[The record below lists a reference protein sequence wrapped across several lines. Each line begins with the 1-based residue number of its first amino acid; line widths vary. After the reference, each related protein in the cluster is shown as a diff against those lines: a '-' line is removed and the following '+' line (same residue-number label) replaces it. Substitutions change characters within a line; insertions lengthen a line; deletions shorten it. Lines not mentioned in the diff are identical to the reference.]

1 MLRSFLRTKISPKR
15 QPLTIRSA
23 VRGQRTPMNVILVS
37 DSPILCRAY
46 RKTLQSTLGVRVAA
60 EVACHG
66 ELSAESL
73 EREVDRVVAAVRD
86 LTPEQLRQCIGV
98 VVAGTNTWPHLDAL
112 HFPADFGVVVSGLIL
127 ALPEFRWLFVSPA
140 PKASRGGVPESN
152 VVSASMFL
160 AEMSKLVARE
170 HGAAPS
176 LFDPSGLRNLVK
188 QRALEKSGSGRRESF
203 ADRQRCAAAIDD
215 ETAYAYFH
223 GLAAYRFGH
232 RVAVITSA
240 RSMKVFFGG
249 GSADGAVESVRA
261 WSVVF
266 EDLYL
271 NFNDREEVFELR
283 NLGGKVADGATR
295 SSDPCWREDGTFHLS
310 NLQCRDDRCPGL
322 QKVESRIFVTAGHAR
337 GREGREIWQKN
348 LEYLRGGGT
357 RSRVVYKPTAGLFRL
372 WHDAGLA
379 HRKGGQSGLAGGFRW
394 PPPGDAAV
402 DGGPGSDHSTPGR
415 LLKIAERLLARGRAI
430 LSNADGVEDA
440 VHAAVLAIDAKELL
454 ANRTPT
460 TSLEAVALQHE
471 AEVTAESL
479 FVGVEYNLD
488 LKARFR
494 DVEHEVKAVVAWFNR
509 RRRKRSALNA
519 RLLVVERLAERLGNL
534 NQVEEEA
541 ECLAAAT
548 KLRFDFW
555 VRERPWRWVLWPFLR
570 YLSLVSSLPRLALA
584 VSIWILL
591 FTGAHLIIGNPH
603 GLPFGPR
610 LVLDAVSSSTYS
622 FAALQPTQA
631 WQDVFRGLGP
641 QCLFAFESVVAWLNL
656 GLLVSHLYAIIS
668 RR

>member
-1 MLRSFLRTKISPKR
+1 
-15 QPLTIRSA
+15 
-23 VRGQRTPMNVILVS
+23 MNVILIS
-37 DSPILCRAY
+37 DSPVLADACRE
-46 RKTLQSTLGVRVAA
+46 TLQSTLRVKV
-60 EVACHG
+60 VASVVCRDR
-66 ELSAESL
+66 LSAEAL
-73 EREVDRVVAAVRD
+73 EQEIDGVAAA
-86 LTPEQLRQCIGV
+86 LSELAPQQLRRCAGIAATQFKFWPDLDPLQKDAGLGALVGELVLAFPELHWLV
-98 VVAGTNTWPHLDAL
+98 VG
-112 HFPADFGVVVSGLIL
+112 PAKKHSQDDDPSQGESNGR
-127 ALPEFRWLFVSPA
+127 A
-140 PKASRGGVPESN
+140 PESN
-152 VVSASMFL
+152 LASVTELLARVAKLAATEHSSAP
-160 AEMSKLVARE
+160 A
-170 HGAAPS
+170 
-176 LFDPSGLRNLVK
+176 LFDRSGLRNLVK
-188 QRALEKSGSGRRESF
+188 QKTLRRSVAEGGEPF
-203 ADRQRCAAAIDD
+203 ADRRECAVAIDD
-215 ETAYAYFH
+215 EAAYAYFH
-223 GLAAYRFGH
+223 ALAAYRFGY
-232 RVAVITSA
+232 RAAVVTSA
-240 RSMKVFFGG
+240 RAMKDLLGD
-249 GSADGAVESVRA
+249 AARE
-261 WSVVF
+261 WSLVF

-271 NFNDREEVFELR
+271 NFADREEAFEEEGFKR
-283 NLGGKVADGATR
+283 EIDAAKRDG
-295 SSDPCWREDGTFHLS
+295 EVFHLS
-310 NLQCRDDRCPGL
+310 DLSRRDAVCPGL
-322 QKVESRIFVTAGHAR
+322 LRSTARVLVTAGHAR
-337 GREGREIWQKN
+337 GVEGRAIWRKN
-348 LEYLRGGGT
+348 LEYLRARGV
-357 RSRVVYKPTAGLFRL
+357 RFRVVIKPTAGLFRL
-372 WHDAGLA
+372 RHEAGLA
-379 HRKGGQSGLAGGFRW
+379 HRQGERAGPAGAFRW
-394 PPPGDAAV
+394 PPRGDAAD
-402 DGGPGSDHSTPGR
+402 DGRLGSNHSAPGR

-519 RLLVVERLAERLGNL
+519 RLLVVEKLAERLGNL

-541 ECLAAAT
+541 KCLAAAT

-603 GLPFGPR
+603 GLPFGSR
-610 LVLDAVSSSTYS
+610 LVLDAVSSSAYS
-622 FAALQPTQA
+622 FAALQPAQA